1 MPLDAVCSYL
11 SLITI
16 YVLFRL
22 FAFEQASRWIIQSGP
37 SGKTTKTTRKLSAS
51 FSFPIR
57 GDSVFSGSSR
67 RPTSAD
73 HRCSRCWRSVNH
85 RLHTHTQENTQNL
98 TRTEESWDT
107 LTGPEVDWKQ
117 SWEIRRTFGSNR
129 WAETHPDVHWR
140 ARIQRKKSWDVFTML
155 TKWQCSKW
163 FF

>member
-1 MPLDAVCSYL
+1 MFYSVCLRSSRQAAEL
-11 SLITI
+11 FRAGRAERRQRRQGNFPFLF
-16 YVLFRL
+16 LFRL
-22 FAFEQASRWIIQSGP
+22 EGTPFFWVIPAADVSRPQMHQMLTVRQP
-37 SGKTTKTTRKLSAS
+37 SDT
-51 FSFPIR
+51 
-57 GDSVFSGSSR
+57 D
-67 RPTSAD
+67 
-73 HRCSRCWRSVNH
+73 
-85 RLHTHTQENTQNL
+85 TQENTQNL
-98 TRTEESWDT
+98 PKTEESWDT

>member
-1 MPLDAVCSYL
+1 MFYSVCLRS
-11 SLITI
+11 SRQAAE
-16 YVLFRL
+16 LFR
-22 FAFEQASRWIIQSGP
+22 AGRAERRQRRQG
-37 SGKTTKTTRKLSAS
+37 KLSAS

-57 GDSVFSGSSR
+57 GDSVFLGHPGGR
-67 RPTSAD
+67 RQPTTDAPDAD
-73 HRCSRCWRSVNH
+73 GPSTIDC
-85 RLHTHTQENTQNL
+85 TQTQENTQNL

-163 FF
+163 FL